1 MKKSLILQLA
11 NIVLQNHHFN
21 SDELWATF
29 PGNAISS
36 LPDPE
41 KKLIIQKYGVITAN
55 TIANLDMLTTL
66 AVTTGEGD
74 ETVYLLLR
82 AAGRDF
88 KVSRVPPEPFNEELR
103 G

>member
-11 NIVLQNHHFN
+11 NIVLQTHHFHMEAARIRLDQGYIGKFN
-21 SDELWATF
+21 FIRER
-29 PGNAISS
+29 
-36 LPDPE
+36 
-41 KKLIIQKYGVITAN
+41 KVITAN

-74 ETVYLLLR
+74 ETVYPLLR
-82 AAGRDF
+82 DAVQGFSAG
-88 KVSRVPPEPFNEELR
+88 KTLPEPFNEVLR

>member
-11 NIVLQNHHFN
+11 NIVLQNHYFN
-21 SDELWATF
+21 SDELWASF

-36 LPDPE
+36 LPDTE
-41 KKLIIQKYGVITAN
+41 RKLVIQKYDIITAN

-74 ETVYLLLR
+74 ITVYPLLR
-82 AAGRDF
+82 DATRDF
-88 KVSRVPPEPFNEELR
+88 KASKVPPEPFNEVLR

>member
-11 NIVLQNHHFN
+11 NIVLQNHHFQMEASRIRLN
-21 SDELWATF
+21 QGLI
-29 PGNAISS
+29 GNFSFIR
-36 LPDPE
+36 
-41 KKLIIQKYGVITAN
+41 GCRVITAN

-74 ETVYLLLR
+74 NTVYPLLR
-82 AAGRDF
+82 DATRGF
-88 KVSRVPPEPFNEELR
+88 KSCKVPPESFNEVLR

>member
-11 NIVLQNHHFN
+11 NIVLQNHHFQMEA
-21 SDELWATF
+21 SRIRLDQGGI
-29 PGNAISS
+29 GNFGFVRGR
-36 LPDPE
+36 
-41 KKLIIQKYGVITAN
+41 QVIAAN

-74 ETVYLLLR
+74 ETVYPLLLN
-82 AAGRDF
+82 AVRDF
-88 KVSRVPPEPFNEELR
+88 KATKIAPEPFNEVLR

>member
-11 NIVLQNHHFN
+11 NIALQNHHFQME
-21 SDELWATF
+21 SLRTSRSQGSVGAF
-29 PGNAISS
+29 ASS
-36 LPDPE
+36 HG
-41 KKLIIQKYGVITAN
+41 YRVIAAN

-74 ETVYLLLR
+74 ETVYPLLR
-82 AAGRDF
+82 DTGRDF
-88 KVSRVPPEPFNEELR
+88 KASKTPPEPFNEVLR

>member
-1 MKKSLILQLA
+1 MKKSLILHLA
-11 NIVLQNHHFN
+11 NIVLQNHQFA
-21 SDELWATF
+21 SDALWASF
-29 PGNAISS
+29 PGALSS

-41 KKLIIQKYGVITAN
+41 RKLVVQKYSVITAN

-74 ETVYLLLR
+74 ETVYPLLDNAIRDLR
-82 AAGRDF
+82 SSG
-88 KVSRVPPEPFNEELR
+88 VLPEPFNEVLR